1 MVRGVASSIRAVTA
15 TPALRRGSAIAA
27 ACLLATGLAACGSE
41 DAEETAPET
50 TPAVTAPT
58 TTESSAEETTT
69 SETPTSTTTS
79 STSTRASSAASSTNE
94 SRRDGNIEQARERFG
109 ALAPDS
115 LFEAFETCAPNGL
128 EDSVACSGPTVGQ
141 FQFFAS
147 DSNAASSTQVLTEL
161 RSSRVMEDTGS
172 RVVGWSTLGNTAVI
186 TVVENDEGLV
196 MKQMVSID
204 EKDPKK
210 LIEELGLVGF
220 QRERQTSEPTAEAEE
235 TDK

>member
-1 MVRGVASSIRAVTA
+1 MVRGVASSIQAAAPTA
-15 TPALRRGSAIAA
+15 ALGRGTALVA
-27 ACLLATGLAACGSE
+27 ACLLAAGLTACGNDEAASE
-41 DAEETAPET
+41 PTTEAPEV
-50 TPAVTAPT
+50 VTAPT
-58 TTESSAEETTT
+58 TTQATTT
-69 SETPTSTTTS
+69 APSTSATTPSTS
-79 STSTRASSAASSTNE
+79 SRASSAASTTSE
-94 SRRDGNIEQARERFG
+94 SRRERTIEQARERFG

-115 LFEAFETCAPNGL
+115 LFDAFETCAPNGL
-128 EDSVACSGPTVGQ
+128 EDSVACSGPTIGQ

-220 QRERQTSEPTAEAEE
+220 HRESQTAEPTAEPSAESQE
-235 TDK
+235 SNK